1 MSKRFYFLWIA
12 LLAIALSVSAQKLA
26 INLAKSEMQRNPDPT
41 RLDFQKAPKWDYAT
55 GLELLSIYKVSDQ
68 TGDSRFANYAKVYL
82 DSLITPDGR
91 IRGYKVTE
99 YNIDNLNAGKLLF
112 QIYRKNKD
120 PKIKNVLDTLRSQ
133 MLTHPRTSE
142 GSFWHKKIY
151 THQVWLDGLYM
162 AAPFL
167 AEYGKMFNELA
178 LFDDMAAQLVS
189 VRQLLKDEKTGL
201 YFHGW
206 DESKEQKWADPQTG
220 RSPNFW
226 SRSIG
231 WYMMA
236 LVDAL
241 DYIPENHSLRPQI
254 IEILRDLSADIE
266 KFRDPKTGMWYQVT
280 NMQSTPGNYLE
291 SSGSSMF
298 VYTWVKAAQ
307 MGYIDKSYLKKGK
320 KAYKQLVKTFI
331 KKHPDG
337 TISIT
342 NCCAVAGL
350 GGKPRYRDGSFQYYI
365 SEPVRDNDP
374 KSVGPFILLSLLL
387 NQ

>member
-12 LLAIALSVSAQKLA
+12 LLAIGLSVSAQKLA

-68 TGDSRFANYAKVYL
+68 TGDSRFANYAQVYL

-167 AEYGKMFNELA
+167 AEYGKMFNEPA

-298 VYTWVKAAQ
+298 VYTWVKASQ
-307 MGYIDKSYLKKGK
+307 KGYIDKSYLKKGK

>member
-12 LLAIALSVSAQKLA
+12 LLAIGLSVSAQKLA

-68 TGDSRFANYAKVYL
+68 TGDSRFANYAQVYL
-82 DSLITPDGR
+82 DSLIAPDGR

-120 PKIKNVLDTLRSQ
+120 LKIKNVLDTLRSQ

-167 AEYGKMFNELA
+167 AEYGKMFNEPA

-307 MGYIDKSYLKKGK
+307 KGYIDKSYLKKGK

>member
-12 LLAIALSVSAQKLA
+12 LLAIGLSVSAQKLA

-68 TGDSRFANYAKVYL
+68 TGDSRFANYAQVYL

-167 AEYGKMFNELA
+167 AEYGKMFNEPA

-206 DESKEQKWADPQTG
+206 DESKEQKWANPQTG

-254 IEILRDLSADIE
+254 MEILRDLSADIE

-298 VYTWVKAAQ
+298 VYTWVKASQ
-307 MGYIDKSYLKKGK
+307 KGYIDKSYLKKGK